1 MKRLF
6 AGVLIII
13 GVLAAAMP
21 ALAQDGINIARAEE
35 IITQTYPG
43 VTIVSIQ
50 RMQQNNTTVWE
61 ARLADGTLIYVDA
74 QTGEI
79 TGRVQAAPPAVVPP
93 GAAPAVQPP
102 FPAPASAGAAG
113 PGLPPVGFDQ
123 ALSIALGQYPGT
135 SLIKAE
141 LEPLEG
147 TRGTG
152 PLTWDMKMSNGMAVY
167 VDAASGQVVQLE
179 PWGGRRGPSGTP
191 VSTPAISLSQALS
204 IAQGVFPGRD
214 FIEIELEVGGRREGY
229 VTVWKVDFGRRAEV
243 VIDANNGTVLRIR

>member
-13 GVLAAAMP
+13 GVLAAALP
-21 ALAQDGINIARAEE
+21 ALAQDGVNIARAEE

-50 RMQQNNTTVWE
+50 RTQQNNATVWE
-61 ARLADGTLIYVDA
+61 ARLADGTLVYVDA

-93 GAAPAVQPP
+93 VAPPVIQPP
-102 FPAPASAGAAG
+102 RPAPAPAAAVR
-113 PGLPPVGFDQ
+113 GLPPVGFEQ

-135 SLIKAE
+135 QLIKAE
-141 LEPLEG
+141 LEPREG

-152 PLTWDMKMSNGMAVY
+152 PLTWDMKLSNGMAVY
-167 VDAASGQVVQLE
+167 VDATSGQVVEVE
-179 PWGGRRGPSGTP
+179 PWGGRRGPSGSP
-191 VSTPAISLSQALS
+191 VDTPAISLSQALS
-204 IAQGVFPGRD
+204 IAQGIFPGRS
-214 FIEIELEVGGRREGY
+214 FVEIELEIGGRREGY
-229 VTVWKVDFGRRAEV
+229 VPVWKIDFGRRAEV
-243 VIDANNGTVLRIR
+243 VIDANNGTVLRNR